1 MAEIADLSQDLY
13 DREGA
18 VAECIALVQPT
29 ITHIDG
35 QALAEKKEQPYVICP
50 SNSCGN
56 DGGDGGETPGIG
68 SRL

>member
-1 MAEIADLSQDLY
+1 MAENADLSQDLY

-35 QALAEKKEQPYVICP
+35 QALAEKKGAAIRHLPQ
-50 SNSCGN
+50 
-56 DGGDGGETPGIG
+56 
-68 SRL
+68 

>member
-1 MAEIADLSQDLY
+1 MAEIADLLQDLH
-13 DREGA
+13 DREGT

-35 QALAEKKEQPYVICP
+35 QALAKKKAQPSVICP

-56 DGGDGGETPGIG
+56 DGGDGGGTAGIG